1 MTEPRP
7 PIEQL
12 LEFALFA
19 PIGVA
24 LALFDNLPSVKPIG
38 LKEVN
43 QQISSARMI
52 GAMTVNQARREIEKL
67 LTPKPAGPS
76 ATAPIETVAVSPLPI
91 ADYDSL
97 TAAQII
103 GSLDTLT
110 PAERR
115 RIAEHERAHRN
126 RRTVLGRLDQLSA

>member
-7 PIEQL
+7 PLEQL

-19 PIGVA
+19 PIGLA
-24 LALFDNLPSVKPIG
+24 LAFCDNLPKVKPVG

-52 GAMTVNQARREIEKL
+52 GTMTVNQVRREVEKL
-67 LTPKPAGPS
+67 LTPKPTTTTSP
-76 ATAPIETVAVSPLPI
+76 PIDTVVVPPLPI
-91 ADYDSL
+91 AQYDSL

-103 GSLDTLT
+103 GLLDALT
-110 PAERR
+110 PTERER
-115 RIAEHERAHRN
+115 VAEHEKAHRN
-126 RRTVLGRLDQLSA
+126 RRTVLGRIDQLRA

>member
-12 LEFALFA
+12 VEFALFA
-19 PIGVA
+19 PIGLA
-24 LALFDNLPSVKPIG
+24 LAVFDNLPKVKLVG

-52 GAMTVNQARREIEKL
+52 GTMTVNQARREIEKL
-67 LTPKPAGPS
+67 LMPKPVTSTTP
-76 ATAPIETVAVSPLPI
+76 PIETVVVRPLPI
-91 ADYDSL
+91 ENYDSL

-103 GSLDTLT
+103 GLLDALT
-110 PAERR
+110 PAERDR
-115 RIAEHERAHRN
+115 VAEHEKAHRH
-126 RRTVLGRLDQLSA
+126 RRTVLGRVDQLRA

>member
-7 PIEQL
+7 PLEQL

-19 PIGVA
+19 PIGLA
-24 LALFDNLPSVKPIG
+24 LAFCDNLPKVKPVG

-52 GAMTVNQARREIEKL
+52 GTMTVNQARREIEKL
-67 LTPKPAGPS
+67 LTPKPTTP
-76 ATAPIETVAVSPLPI
+76 PIDTIVVTPLPI
-91 ADYDSL
+91 ANYDSL

-103 GSLDTLT
+103 GLLDALT
-110 PAERR
+110 PTERDR
-115 RIAEHERAHRN
+115 VAEHEKAHRN
-126 RRTVLGRLDQLSA
+126 RRTVLGRVDQLRS

>member
-12 LEFALFA
+12 VEFALFA
-19 PIGVA
+19 PIGLA
-24 LALFDNLPSVKPIG
+24 LAFFDNLPKVKLVG

-52 GAMTVNQARREIEKL
+52 GTITVNQARREFEKL
-67 LTPKPAGPS
+67 LTPKPTTTAG
-76 ATAPIETVAVSPLPI
+76 APIETVVVPPLPI
-91 ADYDSL
+91 ENYDSM

-103 GSLDTLT
+103 GLLDALT
-110 PAERR
+110 RSQR
-115 RIAEHERAHRN
+115 DRVAEHEKAHRN
-126 RRTVLGRLDQLSA
+126 RRTVLGRVEQLRS